1 LKVDN
6 KAENKPKS
14 KKILL
19 KIILGVCLLSIAIFS
34 TLIIRELYIDW
45 QSRTFFSDI
54 AEQVERRPDTSPPG
68 NIGDDGAQSGQSE
81 QPDDTETWVPFI
93 NFEALNY
100 LIPGVVGWIKLDGTP
115 IDYMIMQYTDNDFF
129 LSRLPDGTQH
139 RNGSI
144 FLDYRNNSDF
154 SDKSILIYGHET
166 RAGDMFGVLKN
177 YRDQEF
183 FDANPQIFLYTPE
196 RDYIIEIFA
205 GNVAHSVR
213 DHPPLHFETD
223 EEFLDYINHL
233 KRTSVFST
241 DVEVSA
247 GDRIVSLVTCT
258 YDFDDARLIIVGK
271 LTYTS

>member
-1 LKVDN
+1 MLLKV
-6 KAENKPKS
+6 
-14 KKILL
+14 
-19 KIILGVCLLSIAIFS
+19 ILGVCLLAIAVFS

-45 QSRTFFSDI
+45 QSRSFFSDV
-54 AEQVERRPDTSPPG
+54 AGQFEQRQDAVESGHIDT
-68 NIGDDGAQSGQSE
+68 DGTQPE
-81 QPDDTETWVPFI
+81 QPDDTDSWMPFV
-93 NFEALNY
+93 NFDALND
-100 LIPGVVGWIKLDGTP
+100 LFPGVVGWIRLESTP

-129 LSRLPDGTQH
+129 LTRLPDGTQH

-183 FDANPQIFLYTPE
+183 YDANPEILLYTPE
-196 RDYIIEIFA
+196 KDYRLVIFA
-205 GNVAHSVR
+205 GNVVHSVR
-213 DHPPLHFETD
+213 DHPPLHFNND
-223 EEFLDYINHL
+223 EEFLNYINRL

-241 DVEVSA
+241 DVEV
-247 GDRIVSLVTCT
+247 GPDDRIVSLVTCT

-271 LTYTS
+271 IVG